1 MAADDV
7 SKNKPL
13 RGGRQRANKIIVH
26 RIEAGL
32 WERQNLLAPFAAVAE
47 EAAVAANTLK
57 AIRTTGIAAAGLAAC
72 GVAYVGYK
80 SAKTFFAW
88 TEDIFDELKAK
99 PAVGQAAGY
108 VATIPFQTRFLR
120 FFGIGDMKGWV

>member
-1 MAADDV
+1 VAADDV
-7 SKNKPL
+7 SKSKPL

-32 WERQNLLAPFAAVAE
+32 WERQNLLAPFASVAE
-47 EAAVAANTLK
+47 EAAATANTLK

-88 TEDIFDELKAK
+88 TEDVFDGVKVPSRVA
-99 PAVGQAAGY
+99 GQ
-108 VATIPFQTRFLR
+108 VLTIPMQTRFLR
-120 FFGIGDMKGWV
+120 LFGIGDGKGWI